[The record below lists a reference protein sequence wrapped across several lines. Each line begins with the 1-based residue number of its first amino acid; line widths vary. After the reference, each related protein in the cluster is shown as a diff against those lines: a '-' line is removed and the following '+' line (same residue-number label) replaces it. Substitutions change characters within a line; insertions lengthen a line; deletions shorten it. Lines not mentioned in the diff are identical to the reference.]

1 MRAVARPGLAWGCSL
16 WSVAGVLPILH
27 ANEGFLVVDKPAGI
41 AVHGGDGEDVLSLLG
56 KAFPGEPLAPAHRLD
71 AETSGC
77 LLVARTKT
85 VLLGL
90 ARAFAERRVV
100 KSYLAVVAGRLP
112 DQEGEVFTHI
122 APAGPGTPR
131 MVVVEPGAGPAALT
145 VFRVL
150 RAGDDRSLVEV
161 RPITGRTHQIRVHL
175 RHLGHPILGDPLY
188 AFPGAPPA
196 PRLMLHAW
204 KLAFP
209 HPSNKELIPIEA
221 APDPAFGLR

>member
-1 MRAVARPGLAWGCSL
+1 M
-16 WSVAGVLPILH
+16 LPILH
-27 ANEGFLVVDKPAGI
+27 ADEGFLVVDKPAGI

-56 KAFPGEPLAPAHRLD
+56 KSFPGEPLAPAHRLD

-77 LLVARTKT
+77 LLVARTKAAFR
-85 VLLGL
+85 VL

-112 DQEGEVFTHI
+112 DQYGEVFTHI

-131 MVVVEPGAGPAALT
+131 MAVVEPGAGPAALT

-150 RAGDDRSLVEV
+150 RPGDASSLVEV

-188 AFPGAPPA
+188 AFPGAPLA

-204 KLAFP
+204 KLVFP
-209 HPSNKELIPIEA
+209 HPANKELFQTEA
-221 APDPAFGLR
+221 MPDPAFGLR